1 MNDTSDSNDISS
13 AFGRGGKAPR
23 ANRRVLPGFG
33 LSLGFAVSYLS
44 LIVLIPLAGV
54 FLRASEISWE
64 EFWSIVTSRRVVA
77 SYKITFGISLAAAAT
92 NAVFGLIAAWALV
105 RYSFPGRRIFD
116 AIVDLPFALPTAV
129 AGIAL
134 TTIYAENGFL
144 GQYLYPL
151 GLETAY
157 SRIGIYIALT
167 FIGLPFVIRS
177 LQPVLESLDKEVE
190 EASATLGAGR
200 WRTFF
205 RVIFP
210 AILPAWLTGFSL
222 AYARAIGEYGSI
234 IFISGNMPLRTEIT
248 PLIIVQRLE
257 NFQVAQAAAVAAVM
271 LVASFAI
278 LLVINVLQRWSE
290 SLGQARG

>member
-1 MNDTSDSNDISS
+1 MTDTNDIT
-13 AFGRGGKAPR
+13 ALHGQQTKIPR
-23 ANRRVLPGFG
+23 PNRRVLPGFG
-33 LSLGFAVSYLS
+33 LSLGFAVSYLG

-54 FLRASEISWE
+54 FLRASGLSWE
-64 EFWSIVTSRRVVA
+64 EFWTIISSRQVVA
-77 SYKITFGISLAAAAT
+77 TYKVTFGVSFAAALT
-92 NAVFGLIAAWALV
+92 NAFFGLIAAWVLV
-105 RYSFPGRRIFD
+105 RYTFPGRKIFD
-116 AIVDLPFALPTAV
+116 GMVDLPFALPTAV

-157 SRIGIYIALT
+157 SKLGIYIALT

-177 LQPVLESLDKEVE
+177 LQPVLEDLDLEVE

-200 WRTFF
+200 WRTFW
-205 RVIFP
+205 RIIFP

-248 PLIIVQRLE
+248 PLIIVKYLE
-257 NFQVAQAAAVAAVM
+257 NYQYAHATAVASVM
-271 LVASFAI
+271 LIASFII
-278 LLVINVLQRWSE
+278 LFIINIFQRWSE
-290 SLGQARG
+290 SIGKARG